1 MGSLTRGGKVVA
13 FIERYCLV
21 PEGRHVGKP
30 LRLLE
35 FQSRFIKEIYDNPAG
50 TSRAYLSIARK
61 NGKSAIIAA
70 IALAHIVGPEA
81 RQNSQIISGA
91 RSREQAALVFK
102 LMQKMIGLSPELR
115 SKSITR
121 ITPSQKM
128 ITGVQMNVEYKA
140 ISAEAGTAHGLSP
153 VLAILDEV
161 GQIKGPTDD
170 FVEAITTSQGAHDN
184 PLLVAISTQ
193 APTDNDLFSRWLDDA
208 ETSQSPRV
216 VSHVYAAPDDC
227 EVLDREA
234 WKAANPAMGDFRSV
248 ADLEDMA
255 AVADRLPSEE
265 NSFRWLY
272 LNQRIEATAPFISK
286 KLWDSC
292 NADLLPL
299 EPGATLYAGLD
310 LSEVSDLTAFVAV
323 SPVTDGLLAPVST
336 AWHVHPTFWLPEVGL
351 REKSKADRV
360 PYDVWHKQGFLEAT
374 PGPTIEY
381 EFVSAYLYNLCERYD
396 VRMIAFDRWN
406 FRHLKSWLL
415 KAGFSE
421 GQLPSESG
429 PPNKNAIF
437 EKMGQGFQS
446 MSPALR
452 DLESAFLGGSLVHGD
467 HPVLFSCARNA
478 VVDRDP
484 AGNRKLTKHKSRGRI
499 DGMVALAMAMS
510 VAGTWDG
517 GAVHTSPW
525 DDENFELVVG

>member
-1 MGSLTRGGKVVA
+1 MT
-13 FIERYCLV
+13 
-21 PEGRHVGKP
+21 PEGRLVGKP
-30 LRLLE
+30 LVLLD
-35 FQSRFIKEIYDNPAG
+35 FQKRFITGIYDNHAG

-61 NGKSAIIAA
+61 NGKSALIAC

-81 RQNSQIISGA
+81 RQNAQIISGA

-102 LMQKMIGLSPELR
+102 LMQKMIALSPELR

-184 PLLVAISTQ
+184 PILIAISTQ

-216 VSHVYAAPDDC
+216 VSHVYTAPEDC
-227 EVLDREA
+227 DLLDRDG
-234 WKAANPAMGDFRSV
+234 WLAANPAMGEFRSV

-286 KLWDSC
+286 KLWESC
-292 NADLLPL
+292 CGTLAKL
-299 EPGATLYAGLD
+299 EEGATIYAGMD
-310 LSEVSDLTAFVAV
+310 LSEVNDLTAFVAV
-323 SPVTDGLLAPVST
+323 TPIADALLAPVQT

-351 REKSKADRV
+351 RERSKADRV
-360 PYDVWHKQGFLEAT
+360 PYDVWHQQGYLATT
-374 PGPTIEY
+374 PGKSVEY
-381 EFVSAYLYNLCERYD
+381 EFVAAFLFEASQRYD
-396 VRMIAFDRWN
+396 IRKIAFDRYN
-406 FRHLKSWLL
+406 YRHLKPWLAL
-415 KAGFSE
+415 AGFDDRELE
-421 GQLPSESG
+421 GDSPM
-429 PPNKNAIF
+429 F
-437 EKMGQGFQS
+437 EEMGQGFQS

-452 DLESAFLGGSLVHGD
+452 DLEGAFLNGLIVHGD
-467 HPVLFSCARNA
+467 QPVLASCARNA
-478 VVDRDP
+478 VVQRDP
-484 AGNRKLTKHKSRGRI
+484 AGNRKLAKNKSRGRI

-510 VAGTWDG
+510 VAATYEGPIL
-517 GAVHTSPW
+517 SPW
-525 DDENFELVVG
+525 DDDDFKLVVG